1 MGIWHPDITQL
12 TETREQRLVRL
23 TGYNPCQCPKCK
35 TGTMQAVEIL
45 PRIRSPDN
53 VFYPRTET
61 LNLLFIAS
69 QALYNEGTAIALS
82 KLEQKPLF
90 LLFS

>member
-1 MGIWHPDITQL
+1 MKQKSEFSTLSCAIQTVDGFSCVY
-12 TETREQRLVRL
+12 ETNRQQTALQGQSER
-23 TGYNPCQCPKCK
+23 YNPCKYPKCK

-61 LNLLFIAS
+61 LNL
-69 QALYNEGTAIALS
+69 
-82 KLEQKPLF
+82 
-90 LLFS
+90 

>member
-1 MGIWHPDITQL
+1 
-12 TETREQRLVRL
+12 
-23 TGYNPCQCPKCK
+23 
-35 TGTMQAVEIL
+35 MQAVEIL

>member
-1 MGIWHPDITQL
+1 MKQKSEFSTLSRAIQTVDGFTFFN
-12 TETREQRLVRL
+12 ETLRQHTALRGQSES
-23 TGYNPCQCPKCK
+23 YNPCKCSKCK

-61 LNLLFIAS
+61 LNM
-69 QALYNEGTAIALS
+69 
-82 KLEQKPLF
+82 
-90 LLFS
+90 